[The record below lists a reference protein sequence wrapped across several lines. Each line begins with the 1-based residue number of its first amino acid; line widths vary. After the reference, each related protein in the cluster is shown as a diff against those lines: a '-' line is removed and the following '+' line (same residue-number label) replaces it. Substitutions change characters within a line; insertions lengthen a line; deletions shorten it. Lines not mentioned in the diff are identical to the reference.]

1 MLTYKS
7 KDDITNGFD
16 IGNVETK
23 EAILALCIEYQ
34 KEVKQFDINE
44 QWLRTNISGYLESQT
59 SEPII
64 PQYHWAYEALAKICG
79 HLDFDSQS
87 WLPIELYGE
96 KKARP
101 IFLTRREVVLL
112 LHRILSESKVAS
124 GFNARTFKV
133 QQIHEAEVIEY
144 IAALRTEFADELA
157 SLGVRFR

>member
-1 MLTYKS
+1 M
-7 KDDITNGFD
+7 
-16 IGNVETK
+16 ETK

-34 KEVKQFDINE
+34 QGMEQFGVSE
-44 QWLRTNISGYLESQT
+44 KWLRRNMRGYLESQT
-59 SEPII
+59 SDKVI
-64 PQYHWAYEALAKICG
+64 PPSDWTYEALAKICG
-79 HLDFDSQS
+79 YLNFDSQS

-144 IAALRTEFADELA
+144 IASLRTEFADELA
-157 SLGVRFR
+157 SLGVRFGTWSAMFP